1 MSMDQGGVVVLMISG
16 MYRQLT
22 LTRSIGINKLEVEI
36 EVLQRSTAS
45 TDDVAAVEKGLEE
58 VLVLV
63 VLTLVLA

>member
-1 MSMDQGGVVVLMISG
+1 MDRGGVVVLIISG
-16 MYRQLT
+16 MYRQRT
-22 LTRSIGINKLEVEI
+22 LTRSRRINKLGVEI

-45 TDDVAAVEKGLEE
+45 TDDVAAVEKGLEG

>member
-1 MSMDQGGVVVLMISG
+1 MNRGGVVVLIASG
-16 MYRQLT
+16 MYRQLA
-22 LTRSIGINKLEVEI
+22 LTRSRRINELEVEI

-63 VLTLVLA
+63 ALALVLA